1 MEKKLLPRVNSLFLF
16 VERFRCF
23 LKQFVN
29 NKKKMIFIEFQFNLP
44 LKHGRPLLF
53 SVLLLTILTIRGHQ
67 IGLKPLIAKQRH
79 MLRLKMVVLRIQNS
93 KERNNRKKH
102 EIGTI

>member
-29 NKKKMIFIEFQFNLP
+29 NKKKMIFIEFQ
-44 LKHGRPLLF
+44 
-53 SVLLLTILTIRGHQ
+53 LLTILTIRGHQ

-93 KERNNRKKH
+93 QERNNRKKH
-102 EIGTI
+102 EIGTIWSDPIINHSMCVDE